1 MQVAIYRCVAEGVTN
16 ALRHASATSIS
27 VRVVRTGS
35 CVGVDVVDDGAG
47 GPVVPGVGLSSLA
60 ARAEAGGGRL
70 DVAAATRRAPGCTWS
85 CPWRARA

>member
-1 MQVAIYRCVAEGVTN
+1 MAIYRCVAEGVTN

-27 VRVVRTGS
+27 VRVARTGS

-47 GPVVPGVGLSSLA
+47 GLVVPGVGLSSLA

-70 DVAAATRRAPGCTWS
+70 DVVPEHPRGTRLHLELPVAAAS
-85 CPWRARA
+85 